1 MSLQSRLRRLIVPPV
16 AQVRPGTR
24 GLWPQVGW
32 CALFLVVLVVIS
44 ELAGGQGVLLSIVI
58 SYCVWA
64 TAGSAWNIISGFGG
78 QLSFGHAAFFGV
90 GAYTM
95 AILSA
100 KHGVSPWIGILA
112 GGLIASVLAVLIG
125 IPTFRLRGPYFAL
138 GTWAVAQAA
147 FDVAAWWRGFTGGN
161 DGIYLAG
168 GTGFGAMQWND
179 LHALTLV
186 SIAMLGVTLA
196 VVIAVRRS
204 KLGYLLLAVRDDQ
217 SAASAVGVWPLRTK
231 LAGLVISA
239 FFTALAGGILGRY
252 LSVVSPND
260 FLSVQVSSTIL
271 LVTFVGGLATISG
284 PLVGALLI
292 IPLQQW
298 LQLKFGSVS
307 SSLEFQIGV
316 GVFLILVAIVLPQG
330 VWGGVVDLVRL
341 VRRRRADSG
350 APPPSAPAMAEAA
363 RS

>member
-1 MSLQSRLRRLIVPPV
+1 MSLQSTLRRVTTPPL
-16 AQVRPGTR
+16 AQSRSGAR
-24 GLWPQVGW
+24 GLWQQIGG
-32 CALFLVVLVVIS
+32 CALFLVVLVVVS
-44 ELAGGQGVLLSIVI
+44 EMADGQGVLLSIVI

-95 AILSA
+95 AILSTRHA
-100 KHGVSPWIGILA
+100 ISPWLGMLA
-112 GGLIASVLAVLIG
+112 GGVVASLLAVLIG

-147 FDVAAWWRGFTGGN
+147 YDLAGWWVDFTGGN
-161 DGIYLAG
+161 DGIYLSPQ
-168 GTGFGAMQWND
+168 TGFSQMQWDD
-179 LHALTLV
+179 LHPLALVT
-186 SIAMLGVTLA
+186 IGMLAVTLA

-231 LAGLVISA
+231 LAGLVSSA
-239 FFTALAGGILGRY
+239 FFTAMAGAVLGRY

-271 LVTFVGGLATISG
+271 LVTFVGGLATIGG

-298 LQLKFGSVS
+298 LQLNFGSVHS
-307 SSLEFQIGV
+307 TLEFQISV
-316 GVFLILVAIVLPQG
+316 GVFLILVAILLPQG
-330 VWGGVVDLVRL
+330 IWGGLIDLARWAKRRL
-341 VRRRRADSG
+341 GGGA
-350 APPPSAPAMAEAA
+350 APPTSPEPAEAVQP
-363 RS
+363 